1 MIQSRIV
8 FKYSSCNE
16 KSGPKLNFTKAL
28 KKLKKFALISGKE
41 LKSLVIRG
49 KEDVNII

>member
-1 MIQSRIV
+1 MQSKIV
-8 FKYSSCNE
+8 VRYFYSSEN
-16 KSGPKLNFTKAL
+16 KGPKLNLTKDF

-49 KEDVNII
+49 KDDVKII